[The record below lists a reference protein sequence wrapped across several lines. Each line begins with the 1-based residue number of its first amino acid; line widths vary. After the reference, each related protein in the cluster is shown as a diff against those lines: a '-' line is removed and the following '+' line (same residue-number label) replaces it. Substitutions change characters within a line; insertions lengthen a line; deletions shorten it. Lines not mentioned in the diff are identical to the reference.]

1 MVRQRHPNRTRKAGG
16 APPAL
21 RFLMAVTVLLV
32 CLVPIGAQAEIV
44 LSDASGREV
53 RLAGPARRIV
63 TNESLIL
70 ISLALVDPDPVSR
83 LAGWAAPRR
92 IDRGMYEAYRR
103 RFPAID
109 AIPEVGSVLPAKTS
123 VEAILSVKPDL
134 FVVSIWEAGWSE
146 AAATLEAAGVPV
158 LFLDGPVNDGKGPAE
173 TTAFSIELLAKA
185 VGQEAKGRAYGDFLR
200 ARYKR
205 ITDRTATVTPVSV
218 LVDAHAGATCCSTP
232 GGSNRMTEALRL
244 AGGESIGADVPGY
257 DGQLSP
263 EYVIGTDPRANIATG
278 GPHLA
283 AQGGLVLGGGIAS
296 DAARKSFDDVL
307 EKGMRGALTAVRE
320 GRAHGV
326 SHQLS
331 ISVLNILVF
340 ECFAKWLHPD
350 LFADVDP
357 AETLAEVNRDF
368 LAVPLE
374 GTFWI
379 DSHAQQGR

>member
-1 MVRQRHPNRTRKAGG
+1 MVSMFQTDRTRKAGG
-16 APPAL
+16 VSPAL
-21 RFLMAVTVLLV
+21 RLFAAFAVFLALL
-32 CLVPIGAQAEIV
+32 LPAGAHTQIV
-44 LSDASGREV
+44 LSDAAGREV
-53 RLAGPARRIV
+53 RLAGPARRIA

-83 LAGWAAPRR
+83 IAGWAAPRR

-109 AIPEVGSVLPAKTS
+109 AIPEVGAVLPGKTS
-123 VEAILSVKPDL
+123 VEAILTVKPDL
-134 FVVSIWEAGWSE
+134 FVVSIFEAGWSE
-146 AAATLEAAGVPV
+146 AVATLEAAGVPV

-173 TTAFSIELLAKA
+173 TMAFSVELLAKA
-185 VGQEAKGRAYGDFLR
+185 VGREEKGKAYGDFLR

-205 ITDRTATVTPVSV
+205 ITDRTATVEPVSV

-232 GGSNRMTEALRL
+232 GSNNRMTEALRL
-244 AGGESIGADVPGY
+244 AGGRSIGADVPGY

-263 EYVIGTDPRANIATG
+263 EYVIGTDPEVYIATG

-283 AQGGLVLGGGIAS
+283 AEGGLVLGGGI
-296 DAARKSFDDVL
+296 DAAAAQASFDDIL
-307 EKGMRGALTAVRE
+307 GKGMRDALTAVRE

-357 AETLAEVNRDF
+357 AATLAEVNREF

-374 GTFWI
+374 GTFWV
-379 DSHAQQGR
+379 DSHPQQGK

>member
-1 MVRQRHPNRTRKAGG
+1 MPA
-16 APPAL
+16 AL
-21 RFLMAVTVLLV
+21 RRLSGVLFLLAVVLAGPV
-32 CLVPIGAQAEIV
+32 RAEIV
-44 LSDASGREV
+44 LSDAAGREV
-53 RLAGPARRIV
+53 RLAEPARRIA

-83 LAGWAAPRR
+83 LAGWAAPQR

-103 RFPAID
+103 RFPAIA
-109 AIPEVGSVLPAKTS
+109 AIPAVGGVLPAKTS

-134 FVVSIWEAGWSE
+134 FVVSIWEAGWTE
-146 AAATLEAAGVPV
+146 AVATLEAAGVPV

-173 TTAFSIELLAKA
+173 TTAFSVALLAKA
-185 VGQEAKGRAYGDFLR
+185 VGQEAKGKAYGDFLR

-205 ITDRTATVTPVSV
+205 ITDRTATVKPVSV

-232 GGSNRMTEALRL
+232 GSSNRMTEALRL

-257 DGQLSP
+257 DGRLSP
-263 EYVIGTDPRANIATG
+263 EFVLGTDPKVYIATG

-283 AQGGLVLGGGIAS
+283 AQGGLVLGGGVAP
-296 DAARKSFDDVL
+296 DAAQKSFEDIL
-307 EKGMRGALTAVRE
+307 GKGMRGALTAARE

-357 AETLAEVNRDF
+357 AETLAEVNRSF

-379 DSHAQQGR
+379 DSHPQQGQ